1 MLWYEILD
9 QKIAEYLPDLQ
20 VERDVS
26 MKRHTS
32 FRVGGAARRMA
43 FPKNREQLVI
53 LMGLAQECGVCP
65 FILGKGTNLLVAD
78 AGLDTLVIKTTEHM
92 SEVHLTD
99 DGMLE
104 ADAGISLTRLAVF
117 AQQAGLTGLEFAHG
131 IPGSLGG
138 GICMNAGAYGGEM
151 SQVVTEVT
159 ALFPDGIRH
168 LSGEELQLS
177 YRRSVFTDHPEA
189 VVLGAKLRLSKGDA
203 QEIRAKMDDLIARR
217 KQSQPL
223 EYPSAGSTF
232 KRPVGN
238 YAGTLIEKSGLKGLT
253 VGGAQVSEKH
263 AGFII
268 NTGDATCEDV
278 KRLIVQVQKRVL
290 EQWGILLEPEV
301 KIIP

>member
-78 AGLDTLVIKTTEHM
+78 AGLDTLVIKTAEHM

-104 ADAGISLTRLAVF
+104 ADAGISLARLAVF

-177 YRRSVFTDHPEA
+177 YRRSVFTDHPET